1 MPVSNGH
8 FFYIKKYITE
18 TKHKY
23 DPKGILKFESFLFLI
38 KIEIPTKEAS
48 ILEIKNMYK
57 IS

>member
-1 MPVSNGH
+1 MPVFNGH
-8 FFYIKKYITE
+8 FFYIKKYNAE

-23 DPKGILKFESFLFLI
+23 DPKGIFKFKSFLFFI
-38 KIEIPTKEAS
+38 KIEVPTKEAS